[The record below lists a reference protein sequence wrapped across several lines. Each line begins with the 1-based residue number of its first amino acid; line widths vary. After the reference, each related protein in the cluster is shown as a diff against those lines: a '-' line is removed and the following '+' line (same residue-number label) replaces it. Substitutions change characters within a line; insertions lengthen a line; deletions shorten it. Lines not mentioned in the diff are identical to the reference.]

1 MQIIYPPRLT
11 LAQTPTPLQL
21 LRRVSSA
28 SGGPRIWV
36 KRDDLTGSLLSG
48 NKVRKLEFVLA
59 QALAQNC
66 DAIITCG
73 GLQSNHCRATALLCA
88 QLGLHCTLILRGEP
102 QLPHDGNLLLDYLAG
117 AEVKTLP
124 IESYQK
130 NLHKLL
136 KDTAAQLRA
145 AGKNPFV
152 IPTGASDGI
161 GLWGYVAAC
170 GELRDDFERYGIQP
184 KHIVCATGSGGTQSG
199 LTAGVALHDIDA
211 KVWGV
216 AVCDDEAYFQNKV
229 HADLCDW
236 QQRYA
241 PPLDIESLLINV
253 IDGYVGPGYAKAD
266 NDVFETIKYVAR
278 SEGLVL
284 DPVYTGKAFHAL
296 LSEIKR
302 GRFDDSNDIVFVHT
316 GGVFGVFPQREQ
328 FNFDT

>member
-1 MQIIYPPRLT
+1 MPIIYPPRLA

-21 LRRVSSA
+21 LQRVSSA

-59 QALAQNC
+59 HALAQNC

-88 QLGLHCTLILRGEP
+88 QLGLHCALILRGEQ
-102 QLPHDGNLLLDYLAG
+102 QLPPDGNLLLDYLAG
-117 AEVKTLP
+117 ADVKMVP
-124 IESYQK
+124 VESYQK
-130 NLHKLL
+130 NLNKLL

-152 IPTGASDGI
+152 VPTGASDGI
-161 GLWGYVAAC
+161 GLWGYIAAC
-170 GELRDDFERYGIQP
+170 AELRDDFARHAIHP
-184 KHIVCATGSGGTQSG
+184 KHIVCATGSGGTQAG
-199 LTAGVALHDIDA
+199 LTAGVVLHDIEA

-216 AVCDDEAYFQNKV
+216 AVCDDEAYFKNKV
-229 HADLCDW
+229 HTDLRDW

-253 IDGYVGPGYAKAD
+253 IDGYVGPGYAQAD
-266 NDVFETIKYVAR
+266 SEVFDTIKYVAR

-328 FNFDT
+328 FQF

>member
-21 LRRVSSA
+21 LQRVSSA

-59 QALAQNC
+59 HALAQNC

-102 QLPHDGNLLLDYLAG
+102 QLPYDGNLLLDHLAG

-124 IESYQK
+124 VESYQK
-130 NLHKLL
+130 NLHKVL
-136 KDTAAQLRA
+136 KDTTAQLRA
-145 AGKNPFV
+145 AGKTPFV

-170 GELRDDFERYGIQP
+170 AELRDDFLRHAIQP

-216 AVCDDEAYFQNKV
+216 AVCDDEAYFKNKV

-266 NDVFETIKYVAR
+266 SAVFETIKYVAR

-328 FNFDT
+328 FNFSA

>member
-1 MQIIYPPRLT
+1 MPIVYPPRLA

-21 LRRVSSA
+21 LQRVSRD

-59 QALAQNC
+59 HALAQNC

-88 QLGLHCTLILRGEP
+88 QLGLHCTLVLRGES
-102 QLPHDGNLLLDYLAG
+102 QSPHDGNLLLDYLAG
-117 AEVKTLP
+117 ADIDTYPVER
-124 IESYQK
+124 YQK
-130 NLHKLL
+130 QLPSLL
-136 KDTAAQLRA
+136 QDAAERLRA

-152 IPTGASDGI
+152 VPTGASDGI
-161 GLWGYVAAC
+161 GLWGYIAASE
-170 GELRDDFERYGIQP
+170 ELRNDFARYSIQP
-184 KHIVCATGSGGTQSG
+184 KHIVCATGSGGTQGG

-216 AVCDDEAYFQNKV
+216 AVCDDESYFKHKV
-229 HADLCDW
+229 HADLHDW
-236 QQRYA
+236 QTRYT
-241 PPLDIESLLINV
+241 PPLDIDSLLINV

-266 NDVFETIKYVAR
+266 SEVFDTIKYLAR

-302 GRFDDSNDIVFVHT
+302 GRFDDSNDVVFIHT
-316 GGVFGVFPQREQ
+316 GGVFGVFPQREH
-328 FNFDT
+328 FEF